1 MEKILQG
8 TIQAAIKAGA
18 ATTKSL
24 SRVIVDTTVME
35 KNVTFPTD
43 AKLYHN
49 GIKTLVRMAK
59 NNNITLRQTY
69 TFLSKRASKKSAQY
83 AHARQMKRAQKERNK
98 LKTYLGRV
106 SRDIKSQLEK
116 KTYLKKHI

>member
-1 MEKILQG
+1 MVAIQIDLSSLPRWRKRLGIEGMEKILQG
-8 TIQAAIKAGA
+8 AIQAAIKAGA

-69 TFLSKRASKKSAQY
+69 TFLSKRASKKSAQ
-83 AHARQMKRAQKERNK
+83 
-98 LKTYLGRV
+98 
-106 SRDIKSQLEK
+106 
-116 KTYLKKHI
+116 